1 MDLKDKLEETQT
13 ASRINA
19 IDAAY
24 RGNPYQGSNFKATW
38 QGYNDDGLAQVKYQN
53 RIYTASNIAG
63 RSARSQQRV
72 LLRIAKGMR
81 QVNY

>member
-1 MDLKDKLEETQT
+1 MDLNDKLRETRT

-24 RGNPYQGSNFKATW
+24 RGNPFNGSNFKAIW
-38 QGYNDDGLAQVKYQN
+38 QGYNSDGLAQVKYQN
-53 RIYTASNIAG
+53 RLYTASSIAG
-63 RSARSQQRV
+63 RSVRSNQKV